1 MSELIHIFNMNSS
14 NEKDIR
20 ALAGGDLV
28 AIERIV
34 RKNGD
39 DLAVAVERG
48 LERLEERIDA
58 AETRVYG
65 HLTDMEERASERAE
79 EGIAD

>member
-1 MSELIHIFNMNSS
+1 MNSS

-48 LERLEERIDA
+48 LERLEERIDG

-65 HLTDMEERASERAE
+65 RLGEIEDRINERAAE
-79 EGIAD
+79 DAAD

>member
-1 MSELIHIFNMNSS
+1 MNSS
-14 NEKDIR
+14 KEKDIR
-20 ALAGGDLV
+20 ALTEGDLE

-65 HLTDMEERASERAE
+65 RLTDMEERASEQAE